1 MRRREFIT
9 LLGATVI
16 GSRAVSAQTS
26 PKDFHLGTVTP
37 GMPLG
42 ENSPGG
48 QILVRV
54 LGERGYRLGQNLKFS
69 SRGAMRKISSLP
81 DILVEMNA
89 IRVDAL
95 VILGHPTAVAAKST
109 GIPTVIAYGAGDP
122 VATGLVQS
130 LARPGGNIT
139 GISDDAVRA
148 DDQAVVAAQALTA
161 QSSSGGYPME
171 PRRSGHDAALRDVG

>member
-69 SRGAMRKISSLP
+69 SRGAMR
-81 DILVEMNA
+81 
-89 IRVDAL
+89 
-95 VILGHPTAVAAKST
+95 
-109 GIPTVIAYGAGDP
+109 
-122 VATGLVQS
+122 
-130 LARPGGNIT
+130 
-139 GISDDAVRA
+139 
-148 DDQAVVAAQALTA
+148 QALTA

-171 PRRSGHDAALRDVG
+171 PRRSGHDAAVRDVG

>member
-37 GMPLG
+37 GMPLD

-48 QILVRV
+48 QILIRV
-54 LGERGYRLGQNLKFS
+54 LGERGYKLGQNLKFS

-81 DILVEMNA
+81 DILHEMKAN
-89 IRVDAL
+89 RVDAL

-109 GIPTVIAYGAGDP
+109 GIATVIAYGAGDP
-122 VATGLVQS
+122 VAKCVRKLPVPGHLRWKLS
-130 LARPGGNIT
+130 ARPWASFAMN
-139 GISDDAVRA
+139 
-148 DDQAVVAAQALTA
+148 
-161 QSSSGGYPME
+161 SSTKFPRCIA
-171 PRRSGHDAALRDVG
+171 RRSPKLRHP